1 MLLLALRM
9 IIAHIGASATPRRV
23 RSRSKVVE
31 VAFHEIVMICVSP
44 MFTSAAGRTLA
55 TLIVVAIVPRPL

>member
-1 MLLLALRM
+1 MLLLAC
-9 IIAHIGASATPRRV
+9 ATL
-23 RSRSKVVE
+23 RSRSTVVE

-44 MFTSAAGRTLA
+44 MFTSDAGRTLA